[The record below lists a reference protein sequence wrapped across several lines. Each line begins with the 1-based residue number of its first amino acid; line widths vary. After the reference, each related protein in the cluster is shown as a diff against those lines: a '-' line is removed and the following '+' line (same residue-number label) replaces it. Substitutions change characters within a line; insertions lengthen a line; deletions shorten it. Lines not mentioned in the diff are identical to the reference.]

1 MAEPAAAASTSAFLN
16 YAVFAAILLVRPS
29 TARMIALDQAAGRA
43 IGFGELAEAVV
54 AGFAEAWGVAF
65 EAGELSGRE
74 RAIERELRAEKYTS
88 DAWTFGR

>member
-1 MAEPAAAASTSAFLN
+1 MQLGVVPALAGAEDGGVRVAHGLEWQSERTASGQP
-16 YAVFAAILLVRPS
+16 IE
-29 TARMIALDQAAGRA
+29 